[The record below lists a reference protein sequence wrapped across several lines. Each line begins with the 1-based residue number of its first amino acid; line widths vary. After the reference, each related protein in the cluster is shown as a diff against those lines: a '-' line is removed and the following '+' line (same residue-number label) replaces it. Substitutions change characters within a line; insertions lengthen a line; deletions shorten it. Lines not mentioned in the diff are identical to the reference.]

1 MPHAAANILELRNI
15 SKRFG
20 GVRALSGIDMDV
32 AAGEVHCLAGENGS
46 GKSTLIKIISG
57 VQPPEPGGRIVIGG
71 QPCASLTPAESIRR
85 GIQVIYQDLSLF
97 PNLTVAENIAV
108 ERHHG
113 VHLLRWKTI
122 RQAAEAT
129 LERVGVAL
137 DPSALVANLSIAQRQ
152 LVAICRALAN
162 DARLVIMDEP
172 TASLTRRE
180 VDTLLGLTADLKRA
194 GIAVVFVSHRLDE
207 VLEIA
212 ERVTVLRN
220 GEKCGTFDAAGMTDH
235 RLVELMTG
243 KSFEQTTID
252 ADLGDAPK
260 VIEVSGL
267 SCKGNYADVSF
278 SVRKGEILGITGRL
292 GSGRTE
298 LALSLFGMNPPDSGE
313 ISMHGRP
320 VRLRSNRE
328 AIACGIAYVSED
340 RLSLGLV
347 MEQPISSNIALP
359 VLDGLSDRLGLV
371 VDRRRRGLVRRWIDD
386 LGIKVSN
393 PENPV
398 GTLSGGNQQR
408 VVLAKWL
415 STEPSLLILDSPTVG
430 VDIGAKDGIYRIVR
444 QLALDGLAVIMISDE
459 IPEVYFH
466 AHRVL
471 VMREGSIVGEYR
483 PSAVSETVLR
493 EAVDA

>member
-1 MPHAAANILELRNI
+1 MPRFLELRNI

-20 GVRALSGIDMDV
+20 GVRALDAIDFDV

-57 VQPPEPGGRIVIGG
+57 VQPPEPGGTMLIDGRE
-71 QPCASLTPAESIRR
+71 CTNLSPAESIRR

-113 VHLLRWKTI
+113 LHLLNWKEVRRIAEEAMDRAYVTI
-122 RQAAEAT
+122 DPNAT
-129 LERVGVAL
+129 VA
-137 DPSALVANLSIAQRQ
+137 DLSIAQRQ
-152 LVAICRALAN
+152 LVAICRAIAN

-180 VDTLLGLTADLKRA
+180 VKALLSLTLELKRRNV
-194 GIAVVFVSHRLDE
+194 AVVFVSHRLNE

-220 GEKCGTFDAAGMTDH
+220 GEKSGTFDAKGMTDR

-243 KSFEQTTID
+243 KAFDHHPIETTPP
-252 ADLGDAPK
+252 ASPLL
-260 VIEVSGL
+260 EVRGL
-267 SCKGNYADVSF
+267 SRTGEYQDISF
-278 SVRKGEILGITGRL
+278 SVGKGEILGITGRL

-298 LALSLFGMNPPDSGE
+298 LALSLFGMSRPDAGE
-313 ISMHGRP
+313 IRMRGTPLQLS
-320 VRLRSNRE
+320 SNRD
-328 AIACGIAYVSED
+328 AIEKGIAYVSED

-347 MEQPISSNIALP
+347 MEQPIASNIVLS
-359 VLDGLSDRLGLV
+359 VLDQLASSSGLV
-371 VDRRRRGLVRRWIDD
+371 EADRRSDMVYRWIGD
-386 LGIKVSN
+386 LGIKVSD
-393 PENPV
+393 PDNPV
-398 GTLSGGNQQR
+398 RTLSGGNQQR

-415 STEPSLLILDSPTVG
+415 ATKPSLLILDSPTVG
-430 VDIGAKDGIYRIVR
+430 VDINAKDGIYTIVR
-444 QLALDGLAVIMISDE
+444 HLAEQGLAVIMISDE
-459 IPEVYFH
+459 IPEVYCH
-466 AHRVL
+466 THRVL
-471 VMREGSIVGEYR
+471 VMQEGRIASEFR
-483 PSAVSETVLR
+483 PLQTTEAQLL